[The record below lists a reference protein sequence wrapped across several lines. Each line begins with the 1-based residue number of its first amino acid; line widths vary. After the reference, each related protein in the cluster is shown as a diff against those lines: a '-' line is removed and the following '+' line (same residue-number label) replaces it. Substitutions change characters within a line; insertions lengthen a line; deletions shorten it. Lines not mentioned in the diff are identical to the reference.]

1 MRLTLC
7 IILFL
12 ITHYSS
18 NAQVRE
24 LGVKTGISNSLI
36 RIKALNSNSQFVD
49 YNTSNGQSLYTQ
61 FYAQVYKVDNF
72 SLQAGTGLIEKNSKY
87 NYKIKVSGITDSV
100 TVNTQ
105 LETRAFLFE
114 LNAKLK
120 AQIPELPKVIPYIIV
135 GAQYSILNKQT
146 NTIPFTLAK
155 TQTQGVIGIGAD
167 LDINKIHFFAEYNRL
182 LNFNANYSKD
192 SNYQFEE
199 RTGLF
204 LIGLKFLIK
213 PKKA

>member
-1 MRLTLC
+1 M
-7 IILFL
+7 F
-12 ITHYSS
+12 HYSS

-24 LGVKTGISNSLI
+24 LGVKTGVSNSLI
-36 RIKALNSNSQFVD
+36 RIKALNTNSQFVD
-49 YNTSNGQSLYTQ
+49 YNTSNGQSLYAQ
-61 FYAQVYKVDNF
+61 FYAQVFRSDNF

-87 NYKIKVSGITDSV
+87 NYKIKVSGIPDSV

-105 LETRAFLFE
+105 LETRAFFFE
-114 LNAKLK
+114 LDAKLK
-120 AQIPELPKVIPYIIV
+120 AQIPELPKVIPYLIV
-135 GAQYSILNKQT
+135 GAQYSLLNKQT

-155 TQTQGVIGIGAD
+155 SQTQGVIGVGAD
-167 LDINKIHFFAEYNRL
+167 LDINKIHFFVEYNRL
-182 LNFNANYSKD
+182 LNFNANYSRD

-204 LIGLKFLIK
+204 LLGLKFLIK

>member
-12 ITHYSS
+12 IVHSSS

-24 LGVKTGISNSLI
+24 LGVKTGVSNSLI
-36 RIKALNSNSQFVD
+36 KIKALNSNSQFVD
-49 YNTSNGQSLYTQ
+49 YNTSNGQSLYAQ
-61 FYAQVYKVDNF
+61 FYAQVFKIDNF

-87 NYKIKVSGITDSV
+87 NYKIKVSGIADSV

-105 LETRAFLFE
+105 LETRAFFVE
-114 LNAKLK
+114 LDAKLK
-120 AQIPELPKVIPYIIV
+120 AQIPELPRVIPYIIV
-135 GAQYSILNKQT
+135 GAQYSMLNKQT

-155 TQTQGVIGIGAD
+155 SQTQGVLGIGAD
-167 LDINKIHFFAEYNRL
+167 FDINKIHFFVEYNRL

>member
-1 MRLTLC
+1 MRLTLG
-7 IILFL
+7 IFLFFL
-12 ITHYSS
+12 VHFSS

-24 LGVKTGISNSLI
+24 LGVKTGITNSLI
-36 RIKALNSNSQFVD
+36 RIKSLNSSSQFVD

-61 FYAQVYKVDNF
+61 FYAQIFKVDNF

-87 NYKIKVSGITDSV
+87 NYKIKVSGIPDSV

-105 LETRAFLFE
+105 LETRAFFIE
-114 LNAKLK
+114 LDAKLK
-120 AQIPELPKVIPYIIV
+120 AQIPELPKIIPYIIV
-135 GAQYSILNKQT
+135 GAQYSMLNKQT
-146 NTIPFTLAK
+146 STIPFTLAK
-155 TQTQGVIGIGAD
+155 SQTQGVIGLGAD
-167 LDINKIHFFAEYNRL
+167 FDINKIHFFAEYNRL